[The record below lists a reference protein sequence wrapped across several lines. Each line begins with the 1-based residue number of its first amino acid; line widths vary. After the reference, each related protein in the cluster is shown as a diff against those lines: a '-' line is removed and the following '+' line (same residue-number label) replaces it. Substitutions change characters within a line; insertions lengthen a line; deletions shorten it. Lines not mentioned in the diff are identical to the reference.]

1 LLDAHKLRGDTTNA
15 RPSHRAGKK
24 SANKIT
30 RTPPPPS
37 ATTTDAHTRERLSP
51 DAIGLSD
58 KLLLF
63 ETMRFDLLLLSDF
76 IGYEYKLMA
85 LNFYLNR

>member
-30 RTPPPPS
+30 RTPPPR
-37 ATTTDAHTRERLSP
+37 ATTTDAHTREREQWLSP
-51 DAIGLSD
+51 AIGLSD
-58 KLLLF
+58 KPLIF
-63 ETMRFDLLLLSDF
+63 EIIMRFDLLLATDL
-76 IGYEYKLMA
+76 IGYK
-85 LNFYLNR
+85 